1 MEKRNYKS
9 RFTTQMLTRTALLVG
24 TSVVLKV
31 FLSLDSPTFRITFF
45 ELPLIILGIL
55 FGPVI
60 GLIGGFIV
68 DWIYVLYSPFA
79 FSFNLMTLST
89 MMWGFIPAV
98 YFLKVKK
105 VTIFNLSLVITLT
118 SLVAFSL
125 NSVQLYWWY
134 NTGMYAEL
142 PLRIATMIIKLPL
155 QVYLIKELHR
165 LFITYVD
172 TRYAR
177 KKV

>member
-1 MEKRNYKS
+1 MYKS

-24 TSVVLKV
+24 TSIVLKA
-31 FLSLDSPTFRITFF
+31 FLSLDSPTYRITFF

-89 MMWGFIPAV
+89 MLWGFIPGL
-98 YFLKVKK
+98 YFLKIKRVSY
-105 VTIFNLSLVITLT
+105 FNLSIVIILT
-118 SLVAFSL
+118 SLMAFSL
-125 NSVQLYWWY
+125 NSVQLYLWF
-134 NTGMYAEL
+134 NTGMYVEL
-142 PLRIATMIIKLPL
+142 PARIITMVIKLPM
-155 QVYLIKELHR
+155 QIYLIKELHR
-165 LFITYVD
+165 LFVTYIDRSYVTD
-172 TRYAR
+172 
-177 KKV
+177 